1 MIAPDKPDWRWHL
14 VAPLLDY
21 SSSQAA
27 PHVQRLDP
35 ASQRVYR
42 FRRQFRNRLVTT
54 LPEYVNAHEIWM
66 NRAYLRSVLEGMLIG
81 EAPDEAIQEVM
92 EIGKDDVAA
101 YVAMFFDVR
110 GRRKADIAN
119 MVFQGMPHRG
129 FNITDRLG
137 VMHRLG
143 WFGGYKLI
151 QVILARG
158 LNPDESQVFCTNVC
172 KDIMRRQ
179 MPEMGMGMGVQSQF
193 APEYFRIVNDWDAE
207 KPLAVNEL
215 EATLIE
221 ALGSAVGKEGVSVAD
236 PTIEA
241 NLKLPAAEPCYVETY
256 EVRK

>member
-1 MIAPDKPDWRWHL
+1 
-14 VAPLLDY
+14 
-21 SSSQAA
+21 
-27 PHVQRLDP
+27 
-35 ASQRVYR
+35 
-42 FRRQFRNRLVTT
+42 
-54 LPEYVNAHEIWM
+54 M

-81 EAPDEAIQEVM
+81 EATDEDIQKEM
-92 EIGKDDVAA
+92 EIGKDDIAA

-129 FNITDRLG
+129 FNVADRLG

-143 WFGGYKLI
+143 WFGGSKLI

-158 LNPDESQVFCTNVC
+158 LNPDDAQAFCTNVC

-193 APEYFRIVNDWDAE
+193 APEYFRISNDWDAE
-207 KPLAVNEL
+207 KPAAVNEL

-221 ALGSAVGKEGVSVAD
+221 ALGGAVGKEGVSVAD
-236 PTIEA
+236 PTVEA

-256 EVRK
+256 EVHK